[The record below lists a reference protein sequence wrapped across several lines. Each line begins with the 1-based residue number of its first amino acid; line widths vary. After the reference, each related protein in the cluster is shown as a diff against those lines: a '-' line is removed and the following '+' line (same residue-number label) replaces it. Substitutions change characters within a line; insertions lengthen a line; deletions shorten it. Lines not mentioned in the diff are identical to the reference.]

1 MRIGRMNNRIT
12 IQQEVVAKD
21 DYGQEIKTWQDWK
34 TVFADIKNYNG
45 NESYMANQEVV
56 ISRTEMYIRYIPA
69 ISVKMRIKYDETW
82 KGTLIETKFFK
93 IESLNNINNENTEI
107 KILCTKIEQ

>member
-12 IQQEVVAKD
+12 IQQEIVTKD

-56 ISRTEMYIRYIPA
+56 ISRTEMYIRYIPEV
-69 ISVKMRIKYDETW
+69 SVKMRIKYDETW

>member
-1 MRIGRMNNRIT
+1 MRVGKMNNRIT
-12 IQQEVVAKD
+12 IQREVTTRD
-21 DYGQEIKTWQDWK
+21 DYGQEVKAWEDWK
-34 TVFADIKNYNG
+34 TVFADVKNFNG

-69 ISVKMRIKYDETW
+69 VSVKMRIKYEEIW

>member
-1 MRIGRMNNRIT
+1 MNSGRMRNRIT
-12 IQQEVVAKD
+12 IQRETVSKD
-21 DYGQEIKTWQDWK
+21 EYGQDIKTWQDWK

-56 ISRTEMYIRYIPA
+56 ISRTEMYIRYIPLV
-69 ISVKMRIKYDETW
+69 SVKMRIKYEEHW

-93 IESLNNINNENTEI
+93 IESIANIEQKNEEL
-107 KILCTKIEQ
+107 KLLCTKIEQ